1 MIPIAMLAELQR
13 VMAQN
18 AAMAASASAPPGTLP
33 FNPYE
38 LLAHGA
44 NLLPLF
50 CHDRVVVTPAADL
63 PNAAQMLLHS
73 PNLPCTV
80 VAWPLT
86 EEAEVGLLTV
96 FICRCSGE

>member
-44 NLLPLF
+44 RPFALILS
-50 CHDRVVVTPAADL
+50 CQGCC
-63 PNAAQMLLHS
+63 NAS
-73 PNLPCTV
+73 
-80 VAWPLT
+80 
-86 EEAEVGLLTV
+86 
-96 FICRCSGE
+96 CRSA